1 MFKFEYKLEL
11 MKYIL
16 FTFSLALVIASCK
29 KSDGNSIPEIKFKK
43 ITSPLINNTSSSTIP
58 ILTISVKDADGDFG
72 FKEGSDSSY
81 IFIKNVT
88 VAPFKMDS
96 FKFPSNIA
104 NANIINNWVQAD
116 IVMNKGEGGNNG
128 LNPIYGTIRP
138 NRPYTDSLFFEV
150 YIKDF
155 KKNKSNVIRTIDPLL
170 FITP

>member
-1 MFKFEYKLEL
+1 
-11 MKYIL
+11 MKSIL
-16 FTFSLALVIASCK
+16 LIFSLVVIFVSCK
-29 KSDGNSIPEIKFKK
+29 KSDGNSAPEIKFKK

-104 NANIINNWVQAD
+104 NANIINNWIQAD
-116 IVMNKGEGGNNG
+116 IVMNNSGTNAG

-155 KKNKSNVIRTIDPLL
+155 KKNKSNVIRTSDPML
-170 FITP
+170 FVTP